1 MYSQKFQK
9 CLIRYL
15 EFPIL
20 TRTIAS
26 GNLEFYH
33 KIFEL
38 LRQICLFL
46 KGVTSWN
53 STMEG
58 LEKEQLMAVVDFLDI
73 QKL

>member
-20 TRTIAS
+20 TRTVAS
-26 GNLEFYH
+26 GKLDFQH

-38 LRQICLFL
+38 LRQICLLL
-46 KGVTSWN
+46 KGVTSRN
-53 STMEG
+53 STVKG
-58 LEKEQLMAVVDFLDI
+58 LEEEQLMAAVGFLDI